1 MTIPSAIFTGN
12 IVDPDPIETFWPIMV
27 GNQSFGAE
35 EGVPLLK
42 TSLVKVTP
50 WPMKQESPISTR
62 EQINE

>member
-1 MTIPSAIFTGN
+1 MPFIVRSLVTTAPAPMTIPSAIFTGN

-27 GNQSFGAE
+27 GNQSFGAG

-50 WPMKQESPISTR
+50 
-62 EQINE
+62 